1 MTNRST
7 PNALLLATLSMGVAA
22 FMLTGCEEQPS
33 DGGGSDGSQSTAASD
48 EGGDQMAELPEIP
61 TAGRPL
67 AIELEAKK
75 AGFAERAPDD
85 LKALYD
91 DGLRAVV
98 EAGVVENAKSMGDTA
113 PNFTLT
119 NQTGDEVSLEGLLEQ
134 GPVVLLWYRG
144 GWCPYCNLTLAAYQ
158 ERLEDIRAAGAT
170 LVALTPELPDR
181 SISTAEKNELG
192 FQVLSDVGN
201 DVAREYGVVFQLTEG
216 VQASYEQGFGM
227 SEFNG
232 DDSGELPLAA
242 TYVIDQS
249 GTIRWAFL
257 DADYRNRAEP
267 QDVVTVLEGLSGETS
282 GG

>member
-1 MTNRST
+1 M
-7 PNALLLATLSMGVAA
+7 LATLSMGVAA
-22 FMLTGCEEQPS
+22 FVFTGCEEQPS
-33 DGGGSDGSQSTAASD
+33 DASGTDATAPSAASD
-48 EGGDQMAELPEIP
+48 EGGNQMAELPEIP

-67 AIELEAKK
+67 AIELQAKK

-85 LKALYD
+85 LKELYD

-98 EAGVVENAKSMGDTA
+98 EAGVVENAKSMGDQA

-119 NQTGDEVSLEGLLEQ
+119 NQTGGEVSLEGLLEQ

-158 ERLEDIRAAGAT
+158 ERLDDIRAQGAT

-181 SISTAEKNELG
+181 SISTAEKNELD

-201 DVAREYGVVFQLTEG
+201 DVARQYGVVFDLTEG
-216 VQASYEQGFGM
+216 VHANYEQAFGM
-227 SEFNG
+227 SEHNG

-267 QDVVTVLEGLSGETS
+267 EDVVTVLEGLSGET
-282 GG
+282 GGG

>member
-1 MTNRST
+1 M
-7 PNALLLATLSMGVAA
+7 LASLSMGVAA
-22 FMLTGCEEQPS
+22 LVSSGCEEQASAPPS
-33 DGGGSDGSQSTAASD
+33 TDASASPAAA
-48 EGGDQMAELPEIP
+48 EPEKEAMAHTPPSIP

-67 AIELEAKK
+67 ATELDARK
-75 AGFAERAPDD
+75 AGFEQRASDEI
-85 LKALYD
+85 KTLYAA
-91 DGLRAVV
+91 GTQAVV
-98 EAGVVENAKSMGDTA
+98 DAGVVENAKSMGDMA

-119 NQTGDEVSLEGLLEQ
+119 NQTGEEVSLESLLEQ

-158 ERLEDIRAAGAT
+158 ERLDDIRATGAT

-181 SISTAEKNELG
+181 SISTAEKQDLE

-201 DVAREYGVVFQLTEG
+201 DVAREYGVVFKLTEG
-216 VQASYEQGFGM
+216 VQANYEKAFGM
-227 SEFNG
+227 SEVNG
-232 DDSGELPLAA
+232 DASGELPLAA

-267 QDVVTVLEGLSGETS
+267 QDVVTVLEGLSG
-282 GG
+282 G